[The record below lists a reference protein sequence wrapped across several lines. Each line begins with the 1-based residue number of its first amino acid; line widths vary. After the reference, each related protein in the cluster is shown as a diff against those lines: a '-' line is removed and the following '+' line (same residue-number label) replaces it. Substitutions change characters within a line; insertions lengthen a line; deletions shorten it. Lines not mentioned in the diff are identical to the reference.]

1 MERFLFIFTP
11 VKKAIMK
18 KNIILTAVVLCA
30 TIGSAFSAVTIRYY
44 NKDSKKHTMSVNIDG
59 SKKEVT
65 FSPSTS
71 GSVTIQGTATTC
83 KITTSCGVI
92 EVKNNAVVEI
102 KDGCI
107 KVTQ

>member
-1 MERFLFIFTP
+1 
-11 VKKAIMK
+11 MK
-18 KNIILTAVVLCA
+18 KKFILTAVVLCA

-44 NKDSKKHTMSVNIDG
+44 NKDSKAHTMNVLIDG
-59 SKKEVT
+59 SKKTVSFNASTTGTVT
-65 FSPSTS
+65 
-71 GSVTIQGTATTC
+71 VQGTGTTC

-92 EVKNNAVVEI
+92 EVKNNAVIEI